1 MPRDPKQKVH
11 KDFNEGI
18 YHRPPTGPSFLSIG
32 VVAAI
37 VLLILGYLAFTKSL
51 PFTGPGYTVTA
62 TFENAATLRT
72 SSPVRI
78 AGVNVGKV
86 TEISLDGELSRVT
99 FTVDEAGRPLKTDS
113 QVTIRPRLFLE
124 GNFFLDLQPGSPSAP
139 VLEDGDSISA
149 TQTQTAVQLDQILT
163 TLQQPDR
170 RNLSALLDAYGSA
183 LADQPTPAQDKG
195 QDPDVQGESAAKAI
209 NDSFRYGARAGKGT
223 AQVNQALLG
232 ERPGDLN
239 KLVSKTGIVFRKLA
253 SRESQLSSLITNFS
267 VTAGALAAESASLED
282 TVAELAPTLE
292 QAEPSLAKL
301 NEVFPP
307 LRAFARELT
316 PGVKQLPATIDA
328 GTPWLRQTGKLVQP
342 GELGGIAQDLKLA
355 QPSLAAA
362 TNDLAGLLP
371 QLQGT
376 SRCVTKV
383 LDPTG
388 DIVISDDFATG
399 SPNYYDFFYAAASQA
414 GAGANFDG
422 NGELIRVQFGGGPSL
437 VSTPIS
443 GATGTTTPLWGYT
456 IQPPTG
462 TQPVRPA
469 QDPPI
474 RTDVL
479 CEKNA
484 VPDLNGPAAAV
495 GAPSPEG

>member
-124 GNFFLDLQPGSPSAP
+124 GNFFLDLQPGSPSAA
-139 VLEDGDSISA
+139 VLDDGDSIPA

-170 RNLSALLDAYGSA
+170 RNLSALLDGYGSA
-183 LADQPTPAQDKG
+183 LADEPTPAQDKG
-195 QDPDVQGESAAKAI
+195 QDPDVQGKSAAQAI
-209 NDSFRYGARAGKGT
+209 NESFRYGARAGKGT

-239 KLVSKTGIVFRKLA
+239 KLV
-253 SRESQLSSLITNFS
+253 
-267 VTAGALAAESASLED
+267 
-282 TVAELAPTLE
+282 
-292 QAEPSLAKL
+292 
-301 NEVFPP
+301 
-307 LRAFARELT
+307 
-316 PGVKQLPATIDA
+316 
-328 GTPWLRQTGKLVQP
+328 
-342 GELGGIAQDLKLA
+342 
-355 QPSLAAA
+355 
-362 TNDLAGLLP
+362 
-371 QLQGT
+371 
-376 SRCVTKV
+376 
-383 LDPTG
+383 
-388 DIVISDDFATG
+388 
-399 SPNYYDFFYAAASQA
+399 
-414 GAGANFDG
+414 
-422 NGELIRVQFGGGPSL
+422 
-437 VSTPIS
+437 
-443 GATGTTTPLWGYT
+443 
-456 IQPPTG
+456 
-462 TQPVRPA
+462 
-469 QDPPI
+469 
-474 RTDVL
+474 
-479 CEKNA
+479 
-484 VPDLNGPAAAV
+484 
-495 GAPSPEG
+495 